1 MHELTTG
8 RGSGG
13 NVIAGLA
20 SLVIPGLGQLA
31 QGRLLSALLV
41 FGVSGLLWLLSFGLL
56 GWLGHVIACLD
67 AALWRG
73 PC

>member
-1 MHELTTG
+1 MEESKIG

-31 QGRLLSALLV
+31 QGRV
-41 FGVSGLLWLLSFGLL
+41 FAAFLQLFVATILWVLSFGLL
-56 GWLGHVIACLD
+56 GWVGNLLSCLD

-73 PC
+73 PR

>member
-1 MHELTTG
+1 MQESTVG
-8 RGSGG
+8 PGSAG

-20 SLVIPGLGQLA
+20 SLIIPGLGQLA
-31 QGRLLSALLV
+31 QGRILSALLLCV
-41 FGVSGLLWLLSFGLL
+41 VSGLLWLLSFGFL

-73 PC
+73 PR

>member
-1 MHELTTG
+1 MHESTMG

-20 SLVIPGLGQLA
+20 SLIVPGLGQLA
-31 QGRLLSALLV
+31 QGRILSALLV
-41 FGVSGLLWLLSFGLL
+41 CGVAGLLWLLSFGLL

-73 PC
+73 PL